1 MFFFFL
7 HGAAAYAMEC
17 RQCHAS
23 TLRLPPHLLGSGG
36 YLGQLHMLW
45 NAGNVMLRHCGF
57 HPTFWVLGDIWGG
70 CICYGMQAMS
80 CFDIAASTP
89 LLGFWGF
96 CGAAAYAMECR
107 QCHASTLRLPPHI
120 VISWWI
126 GGGLKWDISGK
137 ICFLC
142 LL

>member
-1 MFFFFL
+1 MFFSIFFYFFFPMFFMFFFYVFFMFFFFFF
-7 HGAAAYAMEC
+7 M
-17 RQCHAS
+17 
-23 TLRLPPHLLGSGG
+23 
-36 YLGQLHMLW
+36 GQLHMPW

-57 HPTFWVLGDIWGG
+57 HPTFWVLGDIRGG

-107 QCHASTLRLPPHI
+107 QCHALVLRLPPHI
-120 VISWWI
+120 LISWWI